1 MLRDEGKLKLDDPLG
16 AYVPEADR
24 EGVTIRRALA
34 HSSGVQRET
43 PGEVWESLDF
53 PDRERL
59 LAEMNDAEQVLEP
72 GRQWHYSNLVYALL
86 GQVIERAAGV
96 PPEQFVNEWILAPL
110 GLERTTWGP
119 GENAATGYFV
129 ERFADVAVP
138 EPVPDKKAVAPA
150 GALFSTVGDLA
161 KWGAVLM
168 EQDEMHAVQVM
179 ADPDRWLLGWA
190 LGLEINRRGDRLF
203 CGPLGR
209 SSGTRLVALLFAPGK
224 GRHRTPHEHRE
235 PVHELRSHCADRE
248 GGGGAARRG

>member
-1 MLRDEGKLKLDDPLG
+1 MSGSLVRS
-16 AYVPEADR
+16 AWSA
-24 EGVTIRRALA
+24 RR
-34 HSSGVQRET
+34 G
-43 PGEVWESLDF
+43 
-53 PDRERL
+53 
-59 LAEMNDAEQVLEP
+59 
-72 GRQWHYSNLVYALL
+72 
-86 GQVIERAAGV
+86 
-96 PPEQFVNEWILAPL
+96 
-110 GLERTTWGP
+110 GP

-190 LGLEINRRGDRLF
+190 LGLEINRRGDRLIA
-203 CGPLGR
+203 GH
-209 SSGTRLVALLFAPGK
+209 SGGAVGHASWLFYSRREKVGTVLLTNTENPSI
-224 GRHRTPHEHRE
+224 
-235 PVHELRSHCADRE
+235 ELRSHCADRE